1 MLKFLRQKRTIK
13 ILLWIVA
20 VVVIVAFVLW
30 GAPTRLGEKQGR
42 PKYAG
47 EIFGKKIPFD
57 KFIETYQASRNQA
70 IIIYGNEFQKY
81 SQFINLQ
88 ENAWDRLILLAV
100 AQNENIKV
108 TNEEV
113 IKKIKS
119 FPFFQKDG
127 KFDLETY
134 NLLLKYVF
142 NVEPREFE
150 EEIRQSLVIETL
162 IQKSLGNI
170 GVTEEELEN
179 AYAKENDTARVTYVL
194 IKKDDFKNAVDVS
207 QEKLKKFYQD
217 KKENFRTPKQ
227 VDIEYIKVD
236 FEGQKEKVSVSDEEI
251 ETYYT
256 NNKKQFKKSD
266 EEKEAKGQEKSDYK
280 QLDEV
285 KEEIKTIVLA
295 QKTQE
300 KALELAYEVSDFL
313 YEGKSPKEVSEEFS
327 LPLGKTGFFNAT
339 QSIPDIGWSYQF
351 LVTAFKLEKD
361 QISDIVQTP
370 KGYYI
375 LKLIDKKEPY
385 IPPLDEIK
393 KKVTE
398 SFVNEKA
405 KAKAKEKTQAILAV
419 LEKEKNEESFDFSQA
434 TEALGLKNYSTED
447 FKKDAYIPNIGQ
459 SKEFTQEAFKLNE
472 EQISQ
477 IIEVP
482 NGYAILMVDE
492 RKPFDREKFTEEK
505 ESFKEKLLE
514 RKKQEYY
521 IEWFKNL
528 KQKAN
533 LKSNL
538 SPEPE
543 TKE

>member
-1 MLKFLRQKRTIK
+1 M
-13 ILLWIVA
+13 
-20 VVVIVAFVLW
+20 AFVLW

-47 EIFGKKIPFD
+47 EIFGKKIPFG
-57 KFIETYQASRNQA
+57 KFIEAYQASRNQA

-88 ENAWDRLILLAV
+88 EDAWNRLILSAV

-108 TNEEV
+108 TNKEV
-113 IKKIKS
+113 IEKIKS

-142 NVEPREFE
+142 NIESMEFE
-150 EEIRQSLVIETL
+150 EEIRQSLVIEKL

-170 GVTEEELEN
+170 RVTGEELEN

-194 IKKDDFKNAVDVS
+194 IKKDDFKNAVAVS
-207 QEKLKKFYQD
+207 QEKLEKFYQE

-236 FEGQKEKVSVSDEEI
+236 FDSQKEKVSVSDEEI
-251 ETYYT
+251 ESYYI

-266 EEKEAKGQEKSDYK
+266 EEKEAKRQEESDYK

-285 KEEIKTIVLA
+285 KEEIKTIILTH
-295 QKTQE
+295 KTQE

-313 YEGKSPKEVSEEFS
+313 YEGKSPKEASKEFS

-434 TEALGLKNYSTED
+434 TEALGLSSYSTED

-459 SKEFTQEAFKLNE
+459 SKEFTQEAFKLND

-482 NGYAILMVDE
+482 NGYVILKVEE
-492 RKPFDREKFTEEK
+492 RQSFDREKFTEEK

-514 RKKQEYY
+514 RKKQQYY

-538 SPEPE
+538 SPVPE

>member
-47 EIFGKKIPFD
+47 EIFDKKIPFD

-162 IQKSLGNI
+162 IQKSLYNI

-227 VDIEYIKVD
+227 VNIEYIKVD
-236 FEGQKEKVSVSDEEI
+236 FEGQKEKVSVTDEEI

-256 NNKKQFKKSD
+256 NNKKQFKKSN
-266 EEKEAKGQEKSDYK
+266 EEKEARGQEKSDYK

-285 KEEIKTIVLA
+285 KEEIKAIVLA

-313 YEGKSPKEVSEEFS
+313 YEGKSPKEASEEFS

-419 LEKEKNEESFDFSQA
+419 LEKEKNEESFDFLQA
-434 TEALGLKNYSTED
+434 TEALSLKNYSTED
-447 FKKDAYIPNIGQ
+447 FKKDDYIPNIGQ

-482 NGYAILMVDE
+482 NGYVILKVNE
-492 RKPFDREKFTEEK
+492 RQPFDREKFTEEK

-521 IEWFKNL
+521 IKWFKNL

>member
-1 MLKFLRQKRTIK
+1 M
-13 ILLWIVA
+13 
-20 VVVIVAFVLW
+20 AFVLW

-57 KFIETYQASRNQA
+57 EFIEAYQASRNQA

-88 ENAWDRLILLAV
+88 ENAWNRLILLAI

-108 TNEEV
+108 TNKEI

-127 KFDLETY
+127 KFSLETY

-142 NVEPREFE
+142 NIEPRKFE
-150 EEIRQSLVIETL
+150 EETRQSLVIEKL
-162 IQKSLGNI
+162 IQKSLANI
-170 GVTEEELEN
+170 GATEEELEN

-194 IKKDDFKNAVDVS
+194 IKKDDFKNSVVVS
-207 QEKLKKFYQD
+207 QEKVEKFYQE

-227 VDIEYIKVD
+227 VNIEHIKVD
-236 FEGQKEKVSVSDEEI
+236 FDSQKEKISVSNEEI
-251 ETYYT
+251 ENYYI

-266 EEKEAKGQEKSDYK
+266 EEKEATGQEESDYK

-295 QKTQE
+295 HKAQE

-313 YEGKSPKEVSEEFS
+313 YEGESLKEASEEFS
-327 LPLGKTGFFNAT
+327 LPFGKTGFFNAT

-351 LVTAFKLEKD
+351 LVTAFKLEKG

-405 KAKAKEKTQAILAV
+405 KTKAKEKTQTILAV
-419 LEKEKNEESFDFSQA
+419 LEKEKDEEGFDFSQT
-434 TEALGLKNYSTED
+434 TEVLGLSSYSTED
-447 FKKDAYIPNIGQ
+447 LKKDAYIPNIGQ

-482 NGYAILMVDE
+482 NGYVILKVDE
-492 RKPFDREKFTEEK
+492 RKPFDREKFTKEK

-521 IEWFKNL
+521 VEWFKNL
-528 KQKAN
+528 KHKAN

-538 SPEPE
+538 SPAPE